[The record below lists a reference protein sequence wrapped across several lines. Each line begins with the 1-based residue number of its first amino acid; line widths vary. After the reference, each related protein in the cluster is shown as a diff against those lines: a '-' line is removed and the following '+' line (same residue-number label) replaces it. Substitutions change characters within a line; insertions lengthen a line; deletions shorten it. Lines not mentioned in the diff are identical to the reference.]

1 MSHPNG
7 PQDHNPQQ
15 MPYGQQPPQGYY
27 QPQQPQPEKK
37 PFYKKK
43 RFIIPVAA
51 IVIIGAAMAF
61 SGGGDDKPTS
71 TSASQN
77 GGEDQAEQSDGPA
90 AIGDTVHLKNADITT
105 TNFRDT
111 GADVLGDNHL
121 CVDYNVVNTSDSDS
135 INVGGLIDWKMTD
148 PGNITV
154 DSTYGGESNDDPAE
168 VGPGGEKSG
177 TVCFA
182 GAAQPGDYKLKFEE
196 TMSFTSKPAE
206 WTGSVL

>member
-1 MSHPNG
+1 MTHPNG
-7 PQDHNPQQ
+7 PQDHNAQQ
-15 MPYGQQPPQGYY
+15 MPYGQLPPQGYSP
-27 QPQQPQPEKK
+27 QPHPEKK
-37 PFYKKK
+37 PIYKKK
-43 RFIIPVAA
+43 RFILPVAA
-51 IVIIGAAMAF
+51 IVIIGGAMAF
-61 SGGGDDKPTS
+61 NGGGDDNPTS
-71 TSASQN
+71 TSASES
-77 GGEDQAEQSDGPA
+77 GGEGQNAGPA
-90 AIGDTVHLKNADITT
+90 AIGDTVHLDNADITT

-111 GADVLGDNHL
+111 GTDVLGDNHL
-121 CVDYNVVNTSDSDS
+121 CVDYHVVNTSDSDS

-196 TMSFTSKPAE
+196 TLSFTSKPAE
-206 WTGSVL
+206 WTGSIS

>member
-1 MSHPNG
+1 MTHPNG

-15 MPYGQQPPQGYY
+15 MPYGQLPPQGYS
-27 QPQQPQPEKK
+27 PQPQPEKK
-37 PFYKKK
+37 PIYKKK

-51 IVIIGAAMAF
+51 IVIIGGAMAF
-61 SGGGDDKPTS
+61 SNSGDDNPTS
-71 TSASQN
+71 TSSSASDGEQQN
-77 GGEDQAEQSDGPA
+77 TGPA

-111 GADVLGDNHL
+111 GADSLGDNHL
-121 CVDYNVVNTSDSDS
+121 CVDYHVVNTSDSDS
-135 INVGGLIDWKMTD
+135 IEVGGLIDWKMTD
-148 PGNITV
+148 PGNVTV

-182 GAAQPGDYKLKFEE
+182 GSAQPGDYKLKFEE
-196 TMSFTSKPAE
+196 TLSFTSKPAE
-206 WTGSVL
+206 WTGPVA